1 MSNKIINIPNK
12 NGNQISCYSVDTK
25 KNSAPA
31 IIIINENFAIN
42 HWIKITTD
50 DFAERGYI
58 AITPDLA
65 HNMKTSSAT
74 GPITKARLIKEP
86 GSEEYTDYE
95 SAIVDLAS
103 IITEVK
109 ALPNCNGKVG
119 IIGFSSGATLAYL
132 SAARLHVDAVIGY
145 YGAEILEYLNE
156 GKNINCPLLL
166 HMSAH
171 DNRLKPNSLNK
182 IQAALIGK
190 GNISI
195 YTYIAGH
202 SFANSHDPKLYLREA
217 ASLAQERTIKALNTM
232 ME

>member
-1 MSNKIINIPNK
+1 MANKMINITSENGNKI
-12 NGNQISCYSVDTK
+12 GCYSAYTI
-25 KNSAPA
+25 KNSAAA
-31 IIIINENFAIN
+31 IVIINENFEIN
-42 HWIKITTD
+42 HWIKETVD
-50 DFAERGYI
+50 EFSERGYL
-58 AITPDLA
+58 AITPDLT
-65 HNMKTSSAT
+65 HNIKSRVAT
-74 GPITKARLIKEP
+74 GSITIARLRKELD
-86 GSEEYTDYE
+86 SEKNTDYE
-95 SAIVDLAS
+95 AAIVDLSS

-109 ALPNCNGKVG
+109 ALPGCNGKVG
-119 IIGFSSGATLAYL
+119 IVGFSSGATLAYL
-132 SAARLHVDAVIGY
+132 SAARLHVDAAIGY
-145 YGAEILEYLNE
+145 YGAETLDYLNE

-171 DNRLKPNSLNK
+171 DNRLKTNSLRK

-190 GNISI
+190 ANISV

>member
-1 MSNKIINIPNK
+1 MINVTSK
-12 NGNQISCYSVDTK
+12 NGIKISYYLVDTI

-31 IIIINENFAIN
+31 IIIINENFEIN

-50 DFAERGYI
+50 DFAERGYV
-58 AITPDLA
+58 AITTDLA
-65 HNMKTSSAT
+65 HNMKSRLAT
-74 GPITKARLIKEP
+74 QPITKAHLIKKL
-86 GSEEYTDYE
+86 GAEEYTDYE
-95 SAIVDLAS
+95 AAIVDLAL

-109 ALPNCNGKVG
+109 ALSNCNGKVAVV
-119 IIGFSSGATLAYL
+119 GFSSGATLAYL

-145 YGAEILEYLNE
+145 YGAGILEYLNE

-202 SFANSHDPKLYLREA
+202 SFANSHDPKSYLPDA
-217 ASLAQERTIKALNTM
+217 ASLAHGRTIKTLERLDN
-232 ME
+232 